1 MYIKS
6 TMQKNYMP
14 NAIMHSQLFYIK
26 EIWSI
31 CLVIEQNCWEKNLE
45 LFSEQLK
52 NWGRDFR
59 TVFEKKNI
67 DWCVFSK
74 WKRFFN
80 WKDT

>member
-31 CLVIEQNCWEKNLE
+31 CLVIEQNYWEKKSWIIFRAAEKLGE
-45 LFSEQLK
+45 GFSNCVWKKILTGASFQNE
-52 NWGRDFR
+52 RDF
-59 TVFEKKNI
+59 
-67 DWCVFSK
+67 
-74 WKRFFN
+74 
-80 WKDT
+80 